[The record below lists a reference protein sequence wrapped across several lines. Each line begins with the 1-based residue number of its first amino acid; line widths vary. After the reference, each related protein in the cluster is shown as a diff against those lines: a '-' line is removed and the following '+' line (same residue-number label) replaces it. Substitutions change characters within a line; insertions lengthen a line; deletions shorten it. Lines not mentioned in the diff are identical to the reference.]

1 MKRIG
6 LLTLTIIFSLTLL
19 HAQNKKVKEEMV
31 FDKIIE
37 GTVLHDFG
45 SIVYGANGDVDFV
58 YTNKGAS
65 PLVIS
70 DVKSTCGCTIP
81 SWTKEPV
88 APGQKGTIK
97 VKYNTTLPG
106 AFNKTIVVYS
116 NANNSPVRVSIKGK
130 VNPQP
135 SDLKPGMKK
144 ETVPG
149 AETVQT
155 GEDANPGN
163 QPQVP
168 SAKGSQKDSSNK
180 PVKQKPVIQKP
191 GASKTAPA
199 APKQTGGE
207 AVKK

>member
-6 LLTLTIIFSLTLL
+6 LLTLTIIFFVTLL
-19 HAQNKKVKEEMV
+19 QAQNKKVKEEMV
-31 FDKIIE
+31 FDKIVE
-37 GTVLHDFG
+37 GSVLHDFG
-45 SIVYGANGDVDFV
+45 SIVYGANGNVDFV

-70 DVKSTCGCTIP
+70 DVKSTCGCTVP

-88 APGQKGTIK
+88 APGQKGTIQ
-97 VKYNTTLPG
+97 VKYNTALPG

-130 VNPQP
+130 VNPQA

-144 ETVPG
+144 ETTPG
-149 AETVQT
+149 VETVQT
-155 GEDANPGN
+155 GEDANQGN
-163 QPQVP
+163 KPQV
-168 SAKGSQKDSSNK
+168 STVKGSQKDSVNK
-180 PVKQKPVIQKP
+180 PVKPKPVVQKP
-191 GASKTAPA
+191 GAPKTAPA
-199 APKQTGGE
+199 APKQAGGE